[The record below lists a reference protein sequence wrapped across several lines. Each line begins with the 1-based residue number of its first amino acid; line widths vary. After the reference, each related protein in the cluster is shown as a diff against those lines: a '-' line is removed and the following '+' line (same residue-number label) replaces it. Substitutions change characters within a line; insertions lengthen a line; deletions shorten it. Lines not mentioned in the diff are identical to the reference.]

1 MLTDE
6 NIGALIISP
15 KKISKKSPAI
25 GYDSREGTQKYCSL
39 ILESVDPEGPSFSV
53 FIRQNSQFIENFSIG
68 LRCQTGDRELGTV
81 TLVRYNGPHVE
92 ASRHHDGH
100 YAKSHIHRITAG
112 EIQSGSIQPQE
123 KHRRITDKY
132 STFEDAVVVFFTD
145 TSIANWQNYF
155 PELTQKNL
163 FNGHQ

>member
-81 TLVRYNGPHVE
+81 NTCSLQRP
-92 ASRHHDGH
+92 AC
-100 YAKSHIHRITAG
+100 
-112 EIQSGSIQPQE
+112 
-123 KHRRITDKY
+123 
-132 STFEDAVVVFFTD
+132 
-145 TSIANWQNYF
+145 
-155 PELTQKNL
+155 
-163 FNGHQ
+163 